1 MTKYKGSLPSG
12 KVFDTKKEDERKAA
26 KIRKTAATNMSMETS
41 AGDVIGSIA
50 PIVGAAVGAYF
61 GSGNP
66 AAIQAGYQG
75 GKAIGG
81 VVSDKEQR
89 EEVFQEASEAEQ
101 ELEQPS
107 ALAKQPGKDDKKK
120 KKKKETEGD
129 AFTQALALYNKFS
142 KDGDKGIS
150 N

>member
-41 AGDVIGSIA
+41 AGDVIGGIA

-61 GSGNP
+61 GGP
-66 AAIQAGYQG
+66 AGAQAGYQG

-81 VVSDKEQR
+81 VVADKEQR

-120 KKKKETEGD
+120 KKKKETDGD

-142 KDGDKGIS
+142 NSDGKEIS